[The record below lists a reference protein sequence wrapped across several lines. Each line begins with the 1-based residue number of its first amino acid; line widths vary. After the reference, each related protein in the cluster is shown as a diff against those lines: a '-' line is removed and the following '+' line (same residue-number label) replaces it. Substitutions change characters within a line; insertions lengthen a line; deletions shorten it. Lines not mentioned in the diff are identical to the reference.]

1 MSDRG
6 AALTAI
12 LNQLNP
18 DEVSDSGVTSVLPHV
33 YDELR
38 SLADCLLQ
46 GERDDHTLQATAL
59 VHEAYMR
66 MAGSD
71 GREWKDR
78 NHFFRLAAKIMRHI
92 LVDHARARAAE
103 KRGGGA
109 PARLLTDTALL
120 TDGQYGEI
128 LEIDDALAQLFTLS
142 PQKAQIV
149 EMRFY
154 GGCTI
159 EETAEALG
167 ISTATVERDWRFA
180 RAWLKSKLSGNEQLD
195 QQRH

>member
-1 MSDRG
+1 MNDRG

-12 LNQLNP
+12 LNQLSP
-18 DEVSDSGVTSVLPHV
+18 DEVNDSGVARVLPYV

-38 SLADCLLQ
+38 SLADGLLC
-46 GERDDHTLQATAL
+46 GERNDHTLQATAL

-66 MAGSD
+66 LAGSD

-78 NHFFRLAAKIMRHI
+78 NHFFRLAAKTMRHI
-92 LVDHARARAAE
+92 LVDHARSRAAA

-109 PARLLTDTALL
+109 SGQLLTDTALL
-120 TDGQYGEI
+120 TDGQFGEI
-128 LEIDDALAQLFTLS
+128 LEIDDALGQLFALA

-159 EETAEALG
+159 DETAEALG

-180 RAWLKSKLSGNEQLD
+180 RAWLKAKLSGHEHPIVERQ
-195 QQRH
+195 

>member
-1 MSDRG
+1 MTNRAD
-6 AALTAI
+6 ALTAI

-18 DEVSDSGVTSVLPHV
+18 ADATDSGVARVLPFV

-38 SLADCLLQ
+38 GLADELLR
-46 GERDDHTLQATAL
+46 GERNNHTLQATAL

-66 MAGSD
+66 LAGSD
-71 GREWKDR
+71 GRQWQDR
-78 NHFFRLAAKIMRHI
+78 YHFFRLAAKTMRHI
-92 LVDHARARAAE
+92 LVDHARARGAQ
-103 KRGGGA
+103 KRGGGSSS
-109 PARLLTDTALL
+109 RLLTDTSML
-120 TDGQYGEI
+120 TDRQYGEI
-128 LEIDDALAQLFTLS
+128 LEIDDALGQLFALA

-159 EETAEALG
+159 DETADALG

-180 RAWLKSKLSGNEQLD
+180 RAWLKAKLSGNEQPIADRL
-195 QQRH
+195 

>member
-1 MSDRG
+1 MNDR
-6 AALTAI
+6 ADALTSI
-12 LNQLNP
+12 LNQLSP
-18 DEVSDSGVTSVLPHV
+18 ADASDSGVAGVLPYV

-38 SLADCLLQ
+38 NLADGLLR
-46 GERDDHTLQATAL
+46 GERTHHTLQATAL

-66 MAGSD
+66 LAGSN
-71 GREWKDR
+71 GRQWTDR
-78 NHFFRLAAKIMRHI
+78 SHFFRLAAKTMRHI
-92 LVDHARARAAE
+92 LVDHARARAAD

-109 PARLLTDTALL
+109 AGQLLTDTSLL
-120 TDGQYGEI
+120 TDGNYGEI
-128 LEIDDALAQLFTLS
+128 LEIDEALGELFTLA

-167 ISTATVERDWRFA
+167 VSTATVERDWRFA
-180 RAWLKSKLSGNEQLD
+180 RAWLKSKLSENERQV
-195 QQRH
+195 